1 MKKRL
6 LSLALG
12 TMMVLSTLAGCGSKD
27 GGSAAVNTKPEEQG
41 KVLNIYCWN
50 EEFKSRFEGYYKNV
64 PSDVKVNWVITPNEN
79 NAYQNALDAALLKQ
93 KDAAADDKIDM
104 FLIEA
109 DYALKYV
116 NSDYTLDVKDVG
128 LTDDDLKD
136 MYQYTRISQLTAKE
150 NLRLQHGRQL
160 QDSLLTD
167 VLLLRMFLEQMI
179 RIRFRKHFQLG
190 ISLIR

>member
-6 LSLALG
+6 LSMALG

-116 NSDYTLDVKDVG
+116 NSDYTLDVKDIG

-136 MYQYTRISQLTAKE
+136 MYQYTRISQLPAKE

>member
-136 MYQYTRISQLTAKE
+136 MYQYAKE

-160 QDSLLTD
+160 RDSLLTD

-179 RIRFRKHFQLG
+179 RIRFRKHFQPG

>member
-109 DYALKYV
+109 LRPRGTPRRRAGRL
-116 NSDYTLDVKDVG
+116 VG
-128 LTDDDLKD
+128 APAV
-136 MYQYTRISQLTAKE
+136 TRGPGRNQSNGKEVLADGSGTACGE
-150 NLRLQHGRQL
+150 NP
-160 QDSLLTD
+160 
-167 VLLLRMFLEQMI
+167 
-179 RIRFRKHFQLG
+179 
-190 ISLIR
+190 

>member
-27 GGSAAVNTKPEEQG
+27 GGSAAVNTKPEEPG

-79 NAYQNALDAALLKQ
+79 NAYQYVFCT
-93 KDAAADDKIDM
+93 KI
-104 FLIEA
+104 
-109 DYALKYV
+109 KYYFSKITNV
-116 NSDYTLDVKDVG
+116 N
-128 LTDDDLKD
+128 
-136 MYQYTRISQLTAKE
+136 
-150 NLRLQHGRQL
+150 RL
-160 QDSLLTD
+160 
-167 VLLLRMFLEQMI
+167 VI
-179 RIRFRKHFQLG
+179 RVNM
-190 ISLIR
+190 

>member
-27 GGSAAVNTKPEEQG
+27 GGLAAVNTKPEEQG

-79 NAYQNALDAALLKQ
+79 NAYQNALDL
-93 KDAAADDKIDM
+93 
-104 FLIEA
+104 
-109 DYALKYV
+109 
-116 NSDYTLDVKDVG
+116 
-128 LTDDDLKD
+128 
-136 MYQYTRISQLTAKE
+136 
-150 NLRLQHGRQL
+150 
-160 QDSLLTD
+160 
-167 VLLLRMFLEQMI
+167 
-179 RIRFRKHFQLG
+179 
-190 ISLIR
+190 SLIHI